1 MTHWPT
7 PRATRQV
14 VYVLTAPTR
23 LWWSAGFGA
32 AKVSSRGQDSPK
44 LLELSPTPSPTSA
57 TGAWARVGALGLTR
71 DDLGLL
77 GLALAG
83 AATMFLVQPPADCWM
98 LAWVAPLPWLAIV
111 QTDRLVAAH
120 PWRSLWIGG
129 FCHWLAAIHWLRLPH
144 PATSI
149 GWVALSAYLAC
160 YLPLFVVIARR
171 LVHGWRWPL
180 VAAAPVAW
188 MACEHLRGSVLGG
201 FTFGGLGHTQWRWTT
216 LIQLADGLG
225 AVGVGGVV
233 MAVAAGLAEIVAAVA
248 SRERVRAA
256 ILSGLAAAVVLIAA
270 IGYGRWRIQSEPRP
284 DGPTLDVLLVQG
296 SIDTELK
303 HDPAA
308 AGDVARHYDDL
319 TMAALDLREGP
330 AVGEAGPSRPDL
342 IVWPETMWRWGLL
355 EIDPDEVLPES
366 VVAQTLADR
375 DATGT
380 AADRQA
386 ACRRV
391 LEQERLTLLAAFAR
405 RYGTHWLVGLDKQ
418 VVTPHAASGAKNFN
432 CGLFLDPEGVALAC
446 YSKQHPVMF
455 GEYIPLAERFPWLYR
470 LTPLPAGLT
479 AGTQPVAVTIAGS
492 RVAVN
497 ICYETA
503 LPEAVRSQVLELDR
517 QGRRPDV
524 LVNLTNDG
532 WFWGSSELDMHLTA
546 AIFRAIEV
554 RTPLVIA
561 ANTGFSAWID
571 GSGRLL
577 ARGPRR
583 ATATLR
589 ARVRPDGR
597 TSPWLVWGSLP
608 LGACVAVAAVAL
620 LSGWARRGRLQTR

>member
-1 MTHWPT
+1 MT
-7 PRATRQV
+7 RRSIEAGRLGRLLRDRQD
-14 VYVLTAPTR
+14 TA
-23 LWWSAGFGA
+23 
-32 AKVSSRGQDSPK
+32 GQ
-44 LLELSPTPSPTSA
+44 LLGPLND
-57 TGAWARVGALGLTR
+57 GGV
-71 DDLGLL
+71 L

-98 LAWVAPLPWLAIV
+98 FAWLAPLPWLAIV
-111 QTDRLVAAH
+111 QANRLSAAH

-149 GWVALSAYLAC
+149 GWVALSVYLAC
-160 YLPLFVVIARR
+160 YLPLFVAIARR
-171 LVHGWRWPL
+171 LVYGWRWPL

-216 LIQLADGLG
+216 LIQVADCLG

-248 SRERVRAA
+248 SRDRVRAA
-256 ILSGLAAAVVLIAA
+256 VLAGLAASLVLVAA
-270 IGYGRWRIQSEPRP
+270 IGYGHWRIQGEPRP
-284 DGPTLDVLLVQG
+284 KGPALDVLLVQG

-319 TMAALDLREGP
+319 TMAALGVGQGVGQGVGSVP
-330 AVGEAGPSRPDL
+330 GSSVGSAVAEAGTSRPDL

-366 VVAQTLADR
+366 VVEQTLAGR

-380 AADRQA
+380 PADRQA
-386 ACRRV
+386 QCRHV

-418 VVTPHAASGAKNFN
+418 LVTPQAPSGARNYN
-432 CGLFLDPEGVALAC
+432 CGLFLDPEGVAMAC

-492 RVAVN
+492 QVAVN

-503 LPEAVRSQVLELDR
+503 LPEAVRSLVLELAS
-517 QGRRPDV
+517 QGGRPDV
-524 LVNLTNDG
+524 IVNLTNDG

-546 AIFRAIEV
+546 AIFRAVEV

-597 TSPWLVWGSLP
+597 TSPWLTWGSLP

-620 LSGWARRGRLQTR
+620 LSGWSRRGGLQTR